1 MGTSSKQNVCS
12 TSNNIKFIMKKLFLL
27 FSILFIFS
35 CQPVEQLDSIVFD
48 NQQLSKFDVSSKTIE
63 IKEIFEKKFSD
74 PYIGH
79 TLEVDPSQRIISWVN
94 DNFKSIGNENIF
106 IVSILDA
113 SLLQTEFEN
122 TQAKNFDEKINYK
135 YELFYLIEFNLLDDS
150 KNLIATT
157 LVETSRSTT
166 SGMYISI
173 NEKENIIND
182 LIYQSL
188 EDLTSETETLL
199 KKYMDEYIL

>member
-1 MGTSSKQNVCS
+1 
-12 TSNNIKFIMKKLFLL
+12 MKKLFLL
-27 FSILFIFS
+27 FTVLFIHS
-35 CQPVEQLDSIVFD
+35 CQTIEKVDSIVFD
-48 NQQLSKFDVSSKTIE
+48 NQQLSKFEISSKNIE

-74 PYIGH
+74 PFIGH
-79 TLEVDPSQRIISWVN
+79 TLEVDPSQRITSWVN

-150 KNLIATT
+150 RNLIATT

-166 SGMYISI
+166 SGKYISI

>member
-1 MGTSSKQNVCS
+1 M
-12 TSNNIKFIMKKLFLL
+12 FY
-27 FSILFIFS
+27 
-35 CQPVEQLDSIVFD
+35 
-48 NQQLSKFDVSSKTIE
+48 IE
-63 IKEIFEKKFSD
+63 
-74 PYIGH
+74 
-79 TLEVDPSQRIISWVN
+79 
-94 DNFKSIGNENIF
+94 
-106 IVSILDA
+106 
-113 SLLQTEFEN
+113 
-122 TQAKNFDEKINYK
+122 KNFDEKINYK

-150 KNLIATT
+150 RNLIATT

>member
-1 MGTSSKQNVCS
+1 
-12 TSNNIKFIMKKLFLL
+12 MKKLFLL

-35 CQPVEQLDSIVFD
+35 CQPVEQLESIVFD

-63 IKEIFEKKFSD
+63 IEEIFEKKFLD

-122 TQAKNFDEKINYK
+122 TQATARPSCQAPEQ
-135 YELFYLIEFNLLDDS
+135 S
-150 KNLIATT
+150 WCG
-157 LVETSRSTT
+157 ST
-166 SGMYISI
+166 
-173 NEKENIIND
+173 ND
-182 LIYQSL
+182 NVSQNQ
-188 EDLTSETETLL
+188 
-199 KKYMDEYIL
+199 KH

>member
-1 MGTSSKQNVCS
+1 MGASSKQNVCS

-35 CQPVEQLDSIVFD
+35 CQPVEQLESIVFD

-122 TQAKNFDEKINYK
+122 TEAKNFDEKINYK
-135 YELFYLIEFNLLDDS
+135 YDLFYLIEFNLFNDS
-150 KNLIATT
+150 RDLIATT
-157 LVETSRSTT
+157 VVETSRSTT
-166 SGMYISI
+166 SGLYISI
-173 NEKENIIND
+173 HEKENIIND

-188 EDLTSETETLL
+188 SDLSSESNTLL
-199 KKYMDEYIL
+199 KQYMSEFIL